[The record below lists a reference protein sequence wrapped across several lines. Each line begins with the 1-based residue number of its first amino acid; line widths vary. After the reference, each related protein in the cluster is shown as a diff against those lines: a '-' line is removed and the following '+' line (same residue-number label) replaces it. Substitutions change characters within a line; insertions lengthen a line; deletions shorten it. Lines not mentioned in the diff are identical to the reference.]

1 MKTIEALSAL
11 AALAQA
17 TRLAVFRRLVAA
29 GPEGLTAGRLG
40 KAVKAAP
47 ATLSFHLKALS
58 NAGLVSARPEGR
70 YVRYVASFTAM
81 NGLVDY
87 LSANCCGGDRD
98 ACRPERSAS

>member
-1 MKTIEALSAL
+1 MKTPEAL
-11 AALAQA
+11 AALTALAQD

-40 KAVKAAP
+40 RAVKVAP
-47 ATLSFHLKALS
+47 ATLSFHLKALN
-58 NAGLVSARPEGR
+58 NAGLVSARQEGR

-87 LSANCCGGDRD
+87 LSANCCGGNPK
-98 ACRPERSAS
+98 ACRPEAGT